1 MEFVSRD
8 AVLKQGKDIVPI
20 MWAFHK
26 KCHPSGEVYHFK
38 ECMCVH
44 GDLQRD
50 NYSNNETFAAFMEW
64 ATIRMLF
71 CYQLLKGGL
80 RLVLTSRTALL
91 KPLYPSQLTLN
102 FHQDVSKPIQEP
114 RTSNENQEELIW

>member
-1 MEFVSRD
+1 MEFVSQD
-8 AVLKQGKDIVPI
+8 AVLKQGKDIDSI

-71 CYQLLKGGL
+71 LLSIVEGWST
-80 RLVLTSRTALL
+80 TSIDFKNGFA
-91 KPLYPSQLTLN
+91 QATLP
-102 FHQDVSKPIQEP
+102 KPIYL
-114 RTSNENQEELIW
+114 ELLPGCVQANSRAKDK